1 VQRQQRRSDT
11 RHYQGKPKSL
21 ELFDTTVDTVHKP
34 SIFVAY
40 HDAQAYPE
48 YLISFKQ

>member
-1 VQRQQRRSDT
+1 MAVRLT
-11 RHYQGKPKSL
+11 ATPGSL
-21 ELFDTTVDTVHKP
+21 ELFDTTVDSTGSP

-48 YLISFKQ
+48 YLVSFSQGGQ

>member
-1 VQRQQRRSDT
+1 
-11 RHYQGKPKSL
+11 
-21 ELFDTTVDTVHKP
+21 VDSVKNP

-48 YLISFKQ
+48 YIVQFKTGK